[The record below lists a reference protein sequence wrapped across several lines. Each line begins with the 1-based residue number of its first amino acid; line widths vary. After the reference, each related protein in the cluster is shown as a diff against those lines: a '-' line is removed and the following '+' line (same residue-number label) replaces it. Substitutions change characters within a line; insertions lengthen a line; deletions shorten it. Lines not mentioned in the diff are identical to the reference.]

1 MASIHHQI
9 LPDGW
14 LNGIYKIKTQALK
27 LELEKIQERYPDR
40 KWVLGQKLAGFYIA
54 EIVED

>member
-1 MASIHHQI
+1 VIANKKFEN
-9 LPDGW
+9 D
-14 LNGIYKIKTQALK
+14 IKNK

-40 KWVLGQKLAGFYIA
+40 KWVIGQKLAGFYIA